1 MDEKIETAIK
11 RLQTASDMSLKIYK
25 QPLIITTS
33 GGKDSSVCVEL
44 AQMAKIPFEVQH
56 NHTTAD
62 APETVYFVRSEFQRL
77 ELGGGVKCTINY
89 PYYKGERTS
98 MWDLIPKRVSPPTR
112 LFRYCCEVLK
122 EGGGA
127 GRFIA
132 TGIRWEESNKRKNRA
147 TYEVAS
153 KERIMLNNDN
163 DEKRM
168 LFETCQMKAK
178 RVVNPIID
186 WTEEDVWNFL
196 HDRKVSVNPLY
207 CEQSRVGCIGCP
219 MAGKAREK
227 QFERWPKYKDMY
239 MRAFAK
245 MLEVRKERGLKTTW
259 NTAEEVYD
267 WWMEKKITPGQMN
280 FDELVDEQEE

>member
-1 MDEKIETAIK
+1 M
-11 RLQTASDMSLKIYK
+11 
-25 QPLIITTS
+25 
-33 GGKDSSVCVEL
+33 
-44 AQMAKIPFEVQH
+44 
-56 NHTTAD
+56 
-62 APETVYFVRSEFQRL
+62 
-77 ELGGGVKCTINY
+77 KCTINY